1 MANLLSW
8 LAKISEIENFCTS
21 SSRFSS
27 MLLHIAQISTVLCSF
42 IILSFRRARVLGL
55 AGAIR
60 ALLNGQRVLNS
71 SRPVI
76 ESMGEMTNLVVTEYY
91 TRLLGQRWKTFYL
104 FKFDE
109 ITPYDWHTLVD
120 ASLF

>member
-1 MANLLSW
+1 M
-8 LAKISEIENFCTS
+8 
-21 SSRFSS
+21 
-27 MLLHIAQISTVLCSF
+27 
-42 IILSFRRARVLGL
+42 LGL